1 MDFPTTLRRQRA
13 RQVADPMN
21 PRRTVESWDDPD
33 EITLAGF
40 LDSESSSEVTSAS
53 REELIGTA
61 TLYLDDAT
69 VDVRRGDLITDG
81 VHKWRVQGY
90 PAAPMNPFTGWRPY
104 IEIRLQEVTG

>member
-1 MDFPTTLRRQRA
+1 MEHPTTLKRVRA

-21 PRRTVESWDDPD
+21 PRRTIESWDDPD

-69 VDVRRGDLITDG
+69 ADVRRGDLITDG

-90 PAAPMNPFTGWRPY
+90 PAAPMNPFTGWLPY